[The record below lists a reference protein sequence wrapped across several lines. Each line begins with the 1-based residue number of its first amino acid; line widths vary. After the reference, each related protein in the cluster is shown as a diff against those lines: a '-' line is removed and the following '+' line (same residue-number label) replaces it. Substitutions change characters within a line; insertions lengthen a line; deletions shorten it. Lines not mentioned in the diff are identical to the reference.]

1 MTDKQKYINSLYEE
15 AEANLTLY
23 TNGQDD
29 YAINRYHQIIEYI
42 RALENG
48 QANLI

>member
-1 MTDKQKYINSLYEE
+1 MTDKRDYINKLYEE

-29 YAINRYHQIIEYI
+29 YAIQRYHQIIEYI
-42 RALENG
+42 RSLENE
-48 QANLI
+48 

>member
-29 YAINRYHQIIEYI
+29 YAIQRYNQIIEYI
-42 RALENG
+42 RSLEDG
-48 QANLI
+48 KTNLI